1 MVVLIGYVPTPE
13 GEAALDVGL
22 AEAKLRNADAVVL
35 NSPRTGALVDP
46 GVVASPEQVA
56 AVLRRAEEAGV
67 RVTVRQPPHDGDL
80 ADEFVEVADEVDAEL
95 VVIGLRRR
103 PQLGKSITGSSVQ
116 RILLQLDRPVLTVKA
131 FDAP

>member
-22 AEAKLRNADAVVL
+22 AEAKLRNAEAVIL
-35 NSPRTGALVDP
+35 NSPRTGALMDP
-46 GVVASPEQVA
+46 AVASPEQVEALLQRA
-56 AVLRRAEEAGV
+56 AEAGI
-67 RVTVRQPPHDGDL
+67 RATVRQPVHNGDL

-103 PQLGKSITGSSVQ
+103 SQVGTFIAGRSAQ

>member
-13 GEAALDVGL
+13 GEAALEVGL
-22 AEAKLRNADAVVL
+22 AEARLRRTDAVIL

-46 GVVASPEQVA
+46 AVASPEQVEA
-56 AVLRRAEEAGV
+56 LLQRAHDAGV
-67 RVTVRQPPHDGDL
+67 RASVRQPVHNGDL

-103 PQLGKSITGSSVQ
+103 AQAGAFLTGSSAH